1 MGIYMKNLLRQET
14 DSFIP
19 FIWNLISSSGRISM
33 VHIILA
39 VFLIQSCKK
48 SDDNDV
54 QNSGLSIR
62 EVQVDLVVLT
72 ADEQGADLSGVKLGG
87 GDVTGVTNQYG
98 SFIFENVNVS
108 SLRYFVSAEKSCYFS
123 TGYGGQR
130 KSILNFPLI
139 LNCPDFGGT
148 YM

>member
-1 MGIYMKNLLRQET
+1 MRNLLRQKT

-19 FIWNLISSSGRISM
+19 FIWNLISNSGRTSM

-48 SDDNDV
+48 GVDNDV
-54 QNSGLSIR
+54 QNSGLSSR

-72 ADEQGADLSGVKLGG
+72 ADEQGADLSGVKLRVV
-87 GDVTGVTNQYG
+87 DVTGVTNQYG

-108 SLRYFVSAEKSCYFS
+108 SLRYFVSA
-123 TGYGGQR
+123 
-130 KSILNFPLI
+130 
-139 LNCPDFGGT
+139 
-148 YM
+148 